1 MSKHERETS
10 VAEVNFADEPDA
22 KRAAV
27 ATEEGTPIK
36 GGLAR
41 HPLKN
46 IERGNSVLNLCTYK
60 GAFRRF
66 AVVGRAASR
75 RASSRLATRRRAIPT
90 FARLALCTHPSRR
103 VRLARFRVFSDAS
116 SPRPRSTR
124 RARPAR
130 RRRRANA
137 NRIFPT
143 RSLTAPV
150 HPAAGD
156 FCPKSLEH
164 EPQGE
169 KKTTEFRIK
178 FSHKTKKISPWHDIP
193 YRASPDTF
201 HMMCEIP
208 KWTRAKYEIATKEPG
223 NPIKQDEKKGVLR
236 EYKHGD
242 MLFNYG
248 FMPQTWEDPD
258 HVSADTGFKGDDDP
272 LDMVEIGC
280 RQMKTGQVA
289 EVKVLGVLAMIDDG
303 ETDWKVFCIRVDD
316 PLAGC
321 INDVE
326 DIDRELPGLIDTM
339 REWFREYKI
348 AEGKPLNKFAL
359 DEKCM
364 DREYTERV
372 IEETHGFWKAAEEK
386 LRKLSGDEV
395 TTAAAEN

>member
-1 MSKHERETS
+1 MSQERETT
-10 VAEVNFADEPDA
+10 VAEVMFSDEPDA

-27 ATEEGTPIK
+27 ATEEGTPAKAISK
-36 GGLAR
+36 

-46 IERGNSVLNLCTYK
+46 IERGNSVLKLCTYK

-66 AVVGRAASR
+66 ADPRPTRRVPSRALAARDATMRDSHVRAR
-75 RASSRLATRRRAIPT
+75 RFLHAPFSTCSSRAIL
-90 FARLALCTHPSRR
+90 RLLRR
-103 VRLARFRVFSDAS
+103 VFPGDRARCV
-116 SPRPRSTR
+116 
-124 RARPAR
+124 ARPAR
-130 RRRRANA
+130 RWRRLNA
-137 NRIFPT
+137 DRIFPT

-156 FCPKSLEH
+156 FSPDLLEH
-164 EPQGE
+164 EPEGME
-169 KKTTEFRIK
+169 RTLEFRIK
-178 FSHKTKKISPWHDIP
+178 FTHKDKKISPWHDIP

-248 FMPQTWEDPD
+248 FMPQTWEDPE
-258 HVSADTGFKGDDDP
+258 HVSKDAGFKGDDDP

-326 DIDRELPGLIDTM
+326 DIDRELPGLVDTM
-339 REWFREYKI
+339 REWFREYKV

-364 DREYTERV
+364 NREYTERV

-386 LRKLSGDEV
+386 LRKLSGD
-395 TTAAAEN
+395 AAAGN